1 MTQIK
6 LDENKKAIVN
16 KGQRMVNCYTKKKK
30 LGKELMKMYRNG
42 KTLKM

>member
-16 KGQRMVNCYTKKKK
+16 KGQRMVNCYTKKK